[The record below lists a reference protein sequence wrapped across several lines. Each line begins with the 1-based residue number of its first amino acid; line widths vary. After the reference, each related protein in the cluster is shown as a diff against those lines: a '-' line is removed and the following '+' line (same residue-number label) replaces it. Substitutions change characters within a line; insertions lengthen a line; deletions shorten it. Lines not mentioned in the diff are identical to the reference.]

1 VTEVG
6 GVAKRARVNELILTH
21 YLPAEPGAIGE
32 AEWAARAATTFT
44 GRTTAGRDGLRR
56 ALPGTGG

>member
-1 VTEVG
+1 MT
-6 GVAKRARVNELILTH
+6 T
-21 YLPAEPGAIGE
+21 AIGE

-56 ALPGTGG
+56 VLPCTGG